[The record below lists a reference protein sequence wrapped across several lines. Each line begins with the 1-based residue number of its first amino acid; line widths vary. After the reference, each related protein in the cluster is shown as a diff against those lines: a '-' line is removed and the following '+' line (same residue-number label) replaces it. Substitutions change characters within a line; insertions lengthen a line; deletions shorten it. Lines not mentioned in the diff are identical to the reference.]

1 MEIKNNG
8 YNVGSVTIDTTITLG
23 VKTEIGTAEDF
34 KKVATLADAGGVI
47 RVHCK
52 VGDMSLDSAVFANHV
67 IDKID
72 IGSVTNYEGT
82 AYVIAGTASLEE
94 NKMYITLTMTSV
106 TAQQV
111 HASTQQTTTKKASS
125 K

>member
-1 MEIKNNG
+1 MDIRNNG

-23 VKTEIGTAEDF
+23 TKTEIGNAEDF
-34 KKVATLADAGGVI
+34 KKVANLADAGGVI

-52 VGDMSLDSAVFANHV
+52 VGDMSLDGAVFANHV

-82 AYVIAGTASLEE
+82 PYVVAGTVTLETG
-94 NKMYITLTMTSV
+94 KMYITLTMTAVGS
-106 TAQQV
+106 QQ
-111 HASTQQTTTKKASS
+111 AKTSTKSAK
-125 K
+125 

>member
-1 MEIKNNG
+1 MEIRNNG
-8 YNVGSVTIDTTITLG
+8 YNVGSVTIGNTITLG
-23 VKTEIGTAEDF
+23 VKTEIGNADDF
-34 KKVATLADAGGVI
+34 KKVANLADAGGVA

-52 VGDMSLDSAVFANHV
+52 VGDMSLDGAVFINHV

-82 AYVIAGTASLEE
+82 PYVVAGTATLEE
-94 NKMYITLTMTSV
+94 GKMYITLTMTAV
-106 TAQQV
+106 NAQSANSQ
-111 HASTQQTTTKKASS
+111 AKTTRSSS

>member
-1 MEIKNNG
+1 MEIRNNG

-23 VKTEIGTAEDF
+23 TKTEIGKTEDF
-34 KKVATLADAGGVI
+34 NKVATLADAGGVI

-52 VGDMSLDSAVFANHV
+52 VGDMSLDGAVFANHV
-67 IDKID
+67 GDYID

-82 AYVIAGTASLEE
+82 PYVVAGTATLESG
-94 NKMYITLTMTSV
+94 KMYITMTMTPV
-106 TAQQV
+106 TAQQ
-111 HASTQQTTTKKASS
+111 AKTSTKSSS

>member
-1 MEIKNNG
+1 MEIKNSG
-8 YNVGSVTIDTTITLG
+8 YNFGSVSIDTPITLG
-23 VKTEIGTAEDF
+23 TKTEIGTADDF
-34 KKVATLADAGGVI
+34 NKVANLADAGGVI

-52 VGDMSLDSAVFANHV
+52 VGDMSLDGAVFANHV

-82 AYVIAGTASLEE
+82 SYVVAGTATLETG
-94 NKMYITLTMTSV
+94 KMYITLTMTPV
-106 TAQQV
+106 GGQQ
-111 HASTQQTTTKKASS
+111 AKKTSS

>member
-1 MEIKNNG
+1 MDIRNNG

-23 VKTEIGTAEDF
+23 TKTEIGTAEDF
-34 KKVATLADAGGVI
+34 KKVANLADAGGVI

-52 VGDMSLDSAVFANHV
+52 VGDMSLDGAVFANHV
-67 IDKID
+67 EDKID

-82 AYVIAGTASLEE
+82 PYVIAGTATLETG
-94 NKMYITLTMTSV
+94 KMYITLTMTGVS
-106 TAQQV
+106 AQQAK
-111 HASTQQTTTKKASS
+111 ASTKAAS

>member
-1 MEIKNNG
+1 MKISNSG
-8 YNVGSVTIDTTITLG
+8 YNVGDVVIDTTITLG
-23 VKTEIGTAEDF
+23 TKTEIGTADDF
-34 KKVATLADAGGVI
+34 KKVASIADAGGVI

-52 VGDMSLDSAVFANHV
+52 VGEMSLDGAVFANHV

-82 AYVIAGTASLEE
+82 PYVVAGTATLETG
-94 NKMYITLTMTSV
+94 KMYLTLTMTAVGS
-106 TAQQV
+106 QQ
-111 HASTQQTTTKKASS
+111 AKTTRTSS

>member
-1 MEIKNNG
+1 MDIRNNG

-23 VKTEIGTAEDF
+23 TKTEIGTAEDF
-34 KKVATLADAGGVI
+34 KKVANLADAGGVI

-52 VGDMSLDSAVFANHV
+52 VGDMSLDGAVFANHV

-82 AYVIAGTASLEE
+82 PYVIAGTATLETG
-94 NKMYITLTMTSV
+94 KMYITLTMTAV
-106 TAQQV
+106 GAQQ
-111 HASTQQTTTKKASS
+111 AKTSTTSAK
-125 K
+125 

>member
-1 MEIKNNG
+1 MDIRNNG
-8 YNVGSVTIDTTITLG
+8 YNVGSVTIDTPITLG
-23 VKTEIGTAEDF
+23 TKTEIGTAEDF
-34 KKVATLADAGGVI
+34 KKVANLADAGGVV

-52 VGDMSLDSAVFANHV
+52 VGDMSLDCAVFVNYV

-82 AYVIAGTASLEE
+82 PYVIAGTAELDTG
-94 NKMYITLTMTSV
+94 KMYITLTMTPV
-106 TAQQV
+106 GG
-111 HASTQQTTTKKASS
+111 QQTKKTSS

>member
-1 MEIKNNG
+1 MEVKNHG
-8 YNVGSVTIDTTITLG
+8 YNVGSVTIGTTITLG
-23 VKTEIGTAEDF
+23 TKTEIGTAEDF

-52 VGDMSLDSAVFANHV
+52 VGAMSLDGAVFANHV
-67 IDKID
+67 EDKID

-82 AYVIAGTASLEE
+82 PYVVAGTATLETG
-94 NKMYITLTMTSV
+94 KMYITLTMTAV
-106 TAQQV
+106 TAQQSK
-111 HASTQQTTTKKASS
+111 STRNTSS

>member
-8 YNVGSVTIDTTITLG
+8 YNVGSVTIDTPITLG

-34 KKVATLADAGGVI
+34 KKIASLADAGGVI

-52 VGDMSLDSAVFANHV
+52 VGDNQLDGAVFANHV
-67 IDKID
+67 GQYID
-72 IGSVTNYEGT
+72 IGSVTNFGGT
-82 AYVIAGTASLEE
+82 PYVIAGSAELDTGKL
-94 NKMYITLTMTSV
+94 YITLSMNAVS
-106 TAQQV
+106 AANNAK
-111 HASTQQTTTKKASS
+111 ASTRSTSS